1 MSEYYDPY
9 GYGGYYGGGDYTR
22 SGYGYDPYGY
32 GGGYYGGGG
41 YTGDPAISGGGD
53 PAAASG
59 GDRAGTGTDAPTSRT
74 GDTQRTVDA
83 ILSMP
88 LSSVLDIG
96 NRNLPQ
102 PAYVA
107 IPGGTT
113 NEQPFPF
120 SFLQIVLLMLL
131 GIGGFY
137 AVRKYAS

>member
-1 MSEYYDPY
+1 
-9 GYGGYYGGGDYTR
+9 
-22 SGYGYDPYGY
+22 
-32 GGGYYGGGG
+32 
-41 YTGDPAISGGGD
+41 GDPAISGSGD
-53 PAAASG
+53 PAISGSGGLIAASG
-59 GDRAGTGTDAPTSRT
+59 GDGRAGDGSATTTSRT

-96 NRNLPQ
+96 SRNLPQ

-107 IPGGTT
+107 IPGGAV

-120 SFLQIVLLMLL
+120 SFLQVVLLMLV